1 MTQEIYVGNI
11 KEVLRS
17 KGLLEKELEI
27 SLTNKGKLVFIDGSG
42 ENEYLGLKVL
52 EAINLGFSA
61 EKALELKDEEVILHV
76 LNIKDITKRNDIERV
91 RARIIGTEGKTLS
104 TLETLT
110 DCNVC
115 LHNNQ
120 VGIIGNVEAIESAII
135 GVRCLIQGSKQANVY
150 TKLEHQKK
158 ERRLN
163 PESSMRIKNELK
175 SRRKTLNK
183 ENS

>member
-1 MTQEIYVGNI
+1 MTQEIYISNL

-17 KGLLEKELEI
+17 KELIERELEVSI
-27 SLTNKGKLVFIDGSG
+27 TNKGKLIFIDGAG
-42 ENEYLGLKVL
+42 EDEYIGLKIL

-61 EKALELKDEEVILHV
+61 EKALQLKDAEVILHV
-76 LNIKDITKRNDIERV
+76 LNIKDITKRNDLERV
-91 RARIIGTEGKTLS
+91 RARIIGSEGKTLS

-110 DCNVC
+110 DCYVS
-115 LHNNQ
+115 LRNNQ

-175 SRRKTLNK
+175 FKHKTPNK
-183 ENS
+183 